1 MLFRFVEKQAKLA
14 CDLAHEFFHAFCQY
28 VLAHPDREGGDSQRA
43 AEIKIPKLNLAYR
56 GTANLARES
65 LPPFVIMPP
74 WKPVTGWVAIS
85 ALAVVH
91 DPKGYA
97 WLDAYKPLE
106 LVGKTIELY
115 YIPPAR
121 P

>member
-1 MLFRFVEKQAKLA
+1 
-14 CDLAHEFFHAFCQY
+14 
-28 VLAHPDREGGDSQRA
+28 
-43 AEIKIPKLNLAYR
+43 
-56 GTANLARES
+56 
-65 LPPFVIMPP
+65 MPP

-115 YIPPAR
+115 YVPPAR